1 MNLSFD
7 PKNRQQLLM
16 ALAFGVVGIWA
27 ADNLIISPLIRSWD
41 SRTKAIA
48 DLRKKVA
55 DGQQLLTRERSLRD
69 RWKIMQ
75 TNTLPAE
82 VSVAEGRVLGAF
94 DGWSRDSRVSVTS
107 IKPQWKRTADDFMV
121 LECRVDA
128 AGSLSTLT
136 RFLYEVEA
144 DPLALKVD
152 SVEIGSRDSTGAQL
166 TLGLQVSG
174 LVLSTEKR

>member
-1 MNLSFD
+1 MNFD
-7 PKNRQQLLM
+7 PKNRQQILM
-16 ALAFGVVGIWA
+16 AAALGVVGLWA
-27 ADNLIISPLIRSWD
+27 ADNLVFTPLVKSWD
-41 SRTKAIA
+41 GRTKAIA

-55 DGQQLLTRERSLRD
+55 DGQQIIGRERGIRD
-69 RWKIMQ
+69 RWKVMR

-94 DGWSRDSRVSVTS
+94 DGWSRDSRISVTS
-107 IKPQWKRTADDFMV
+107 IKPQWKRTAEDFMT

-128 AGSLSTLT
+128 AGSLSTIT

-152 SVEIGSRDSTGAQL
+152 SVELSSRDTTGGQL